1 MASVFLEGSASG
13 QIPGPCQGNQ
23 LDREIERDICHW
35 EDESGSV
42 QCVTAPSSCGIMLNK
57 CQLHSCFHL
66 TLCSSHPA
74 IQADSLSALLLGGIT
89 EFIFNLR
96 SHCQWLTMPAVVIWC
111 LTPTSVSTHCQPLCL
126 SSLCTRDFFPSQQ
139 IRAPHLFQLLF
150 YLYLPIQ
157 VQVSSREGPTWHMQ
171 DLSTMEN
178 ASGSVS
184 ISLSDSILGFVL
196 TSQGMIE
203 FWMYVL
209 DWQIQI
215 RHFGSC
221 VQYIGMDLNVLAK
234 W

>member
-1 MASVFLEGSASG
+1 MASVFLGGSAWG

-74 IQADSLSALLLGGIT
+74 IQADSLSALLLGGLQSLYLT
-89 EFIFNLR
+89 CVLTV
-96 SHCQWLTMPAVVIWC
+96 SGLPKQWLAMPAVVIWC

-126 SSLCTRDFFPSQQ
+126 SSLCSRDFSPSQQ
-139 IRAPHLFQLLF
+139 IRAPHLFQLLL

-157 VQVSSREGPTWHMQ
+157 VQVSFTWGSNLVHARPEHH
-171 DLSTMEN
+171 EN
-178 ASGSVS
+178 C
-184 ISLSDSILGFVL
+184 LWF
-196 TSQGMIE
+196 
-203 FWMYVL
+203 
-209 DWQIQI
+209 
-215 RHFGSC
+215 
-221 VQYIGMDLNVLAK
+221 
-234 W
+234 